1 MRSEVMEYYVE
12 YRKKKLI
19 EGHAIFKATIKIK
32 LVLLENAVVYSSCI
46 YKTLNS
52 LTRIF

>member
-12 YRKKKLI
+12 YRKKNI